1 MALDS
6 NMFKLTSLTA
16 FLVVLTLT
24 FTGGFGQSHPIPP
37 QVENKTKIGM
47 DSLWGIGA
55 KVGLNGVGL
64 ELVKAFTNRLN
75 VRLGYSGLT
84 FPFLTSQDMDGYKLQ
99 VDVKVILR
107 NANLLVD
114 YYPVRSIFHLTGG
127 TIINNTRITFNVKS
141 LSNLPYGDIIIPA
154 EDMGT
159 ISGQISPGNALSPYL
174 AIGVGNILSRK
185 HRLSFNFELGILY
198 QGSPRIELSGKGLIG
213 PIASEDNEI
222 VINHAIARY
231 SWFPMLNFQ
240 LNYRIF

>member
-1 MALDS
+1 MKSYA
-6 NMFKLTSLTA
+6 TLTA
-16 FLVVLTLT
+16 FLVVLALT
-24 FTGGFGQSHPIPP
+24 FTEGFGQHQTTPP
-37 QVENKTKIGM
+37 QTENKTNIGM

-55 KVGLNGVGL
+55 KAGLNGVGL
-64 ELVKAFTNRLN
+64 ELVKTSGNRLN
-75 VRLGYSGLT
+75 IRLGYSALT
-84 FPFLTSQDMDGYKLQ
+84 FPFSTIQNLDGYNLQ
-99 VDVKVILR
+99 ADVKVSLR
-107 NANLLVD
+107 SANFLVD
-114 YYPVRSIFHLTGG
+114 YYPVRNIIHLTGG
-127 TIINNTRITFNVKS
+127 IIINKTRVGVIVKS

-185 HRLSFNFELGILY
+185 HRLSFNFELGTFY
-198 QGSPRIELSGKGLIG
+198 QGSPSIELSGKGVIG

-222 VINHAIARY
+222 VINNAIAQY